1 MKLMIYQSL
10 RDDWA
15 LALIGDGEPTV
26 LGYKKTIEDV
36 KNMASSI
43 FRQPLNWRPGTGLR
57 TFDDPE
63 HGGIGFAE
71 EKPMWMAFLHMA

>member
-26 LGYKKTIEDV
+26 MGYRKDIESAKDL
-36 KNMASSI
+36 ASSI
-43 FRQPLNWRPGTGLR
+43 FKQPLNWRPRTGLR
-57 TFDDPE
+57 TFNDPE

-71 EKPMWMAFLHMA
+71 EKPMWMAFLNIS